1 MDNIVRSNGWKR
13 FDTVRYRYPKILFVG
28 LEQIS
33 IYCTQRKKIIK
44 CLAKRKKIKYIIY
57 SHIIIRFILWSY
69 CNIKITVEV
78 LIKVFDQILSKKS
91 NILQLDGVQ
100 SVDADAGIYSMNVHQ
115 AKTEV
120 RVKSDLSDIRIIIY
134 LNTPQLKKKSPNL
147 YIGSTVN

>member
-1 MDNIVRSNGWKR
+1 M
-13 FDTVRYRYPKILFVG
+13 
-28 LEQIS
+28 
-33 IYCTQRKKIIK
+33 
-44 CLAKRKKIKYIIY
+44 
-57 SHIIIRFILWSY
+57 
-69 CNIKITVEV
+69 
-78 LIKVFDQILSKKS
+78 FDQILSKKS